1 MARSRAMKQ
10 AGVKTMTTDTAFKT
24 PVQKAG
30 LDGSR
35 TTQVKH
41 LLGDY
46 GILLIFA
53 LVLVFLAISAPNFL
67 TVDNLVNVL
76 RQSSIIG
83 IIALG
88 MTFVMITA
96 GIDLSVGSVLALG
109 GMTFAMLAPATG
121 DAFLIPLVA
130 GLAVGLVVGFMSA
143 ALVVWGKI
151 LPFLATLATM
161 AIART
166 AALVLSDGQVES
178 GLSGPAEWIGSGSIG
193 PVPVPVAIFLL
204 AAVVCDFVLSRTKF
218 GSHVYAVGGNEES
231 SKKVGIAV
239 NRVLIAVYLIS
250 GGLAALGGIVLTA
263 RLNAAAPT
271 AGVTYELLVIAAVVI
286 GGTSLFGGVGT
297 IRGTVVGVLLLGVV
311 LNGMNLLG
319 VASYWQ
325 QGVQGVILAFAVLLN
340 RWKSD

>member
-1 MARSRAMKQ
+1 VASVTTETTVEPNKV
-10 AGVKTMTTDTAFKT
+10 AGS
-24 PVQKAG
+24 G
-30 LDGSR
+30 GSR
-35 TTQVKH
+35 SNEIKR

-46 GILLIFA
+46 GILLIF
-53 LVLVFLAISAPNFL
+53 VLTMAFLSIAAPNFL

-96 GIDLSVGSVLALG
+96 GIDLSVGSVVALG
-109 GMTFAMLAPATG
+109 GMVFAMLAPSSG
-121 DAFLIPLVA
+121 DALWLPLAAGVTV
-130 GLAVGLVVGFMSA
+130 GLAVGFLSA
-143 ALVVWGKI
+143 ALVVWGRI

-166 AALVLSDGQVES
+166 AALVISDGQVES

-193 PVPVPVAIFLL
+193 PLPVPVIIFIL
-204 AAVVCDFVLSRTKF
+204 AALVCDFVLRRTKF
-218 GSHVYAVGGNEES
+218 GSHVYAIGGNEES
-231 SKKVGIAV
+231 AKKVGIPV
-239 NRVLIAVYLIS
+239 NRVLITVYLIS
-250 GGLAALGGIVLTA
+250 GGLAALSGLVLTA

-271 AGVTYELLVIAAVVI
+271 AGLTYELLVIAAVVI
-286 GGTSLFGGVGT
+286 GGTSLFGGVGS
-297 IRGTVVGVLLLGVV
+297 IGGTVVGVLLLGVV

-319 VASYWQ
+319 IASYWQ
-325 QGVQGVILAFAVLLN
+325 QGVQGLILALAVLLN

>member
-1 MARSRAMKQ
+1 
-10 AGVKTMTTDTAFKT
+10 MTTDTTTAT
-24 PVQKAG
+24 PGKVT
-30 LDGSR
+30 GSKR
-35 TTQVKH
+35 SRSNQAKQ

-46 GILLIFA
+46 GILLIF
-53 LVLVFLAISAPNFL
+53 LLTVVFLSIAAPNFM
-67 TVDNLVNVL
+67 TVDNLVNVV

-96 GIDLSVGSVLALG
+96 GIDLSVGSVVALG
-109 GMTFAMLAPATG
+109 GMVFAMLAPSSG
-121 DAFLIPLVA
+121 DALWIPLAA
-130 GLAVGLVVGFMSA
+130 GMAVGLLVGFVSA
-143 ALVVWGKI
+143 ALIVWGKI
-151 LPFLATLATM
+151 LSFLATLATM

-166 AALVLSDGQVES
+166 AALVVSDGQVES

-193 PVPVPVAIFLL
+193 PLPVPVIIFVL
-204 AAVVCDFVLSRTKF
+204 AALVCDFVLTRTKF
-218 GSHVYAVGGNEES
+218 GSHVFAIGGNPES
-231 SKKVGIAV
+231 SRKVGIPV
-239 NRVLIAVYLIS
+239 NRVIIIVYLVS
-250 GGLAALGGIVLTA
+250 GGLAALSGIVLTA

-271 AGVTYELLVIAAVVI
+271 AGLTYELLVIAAVVI
-286 GGTSLFGGVGT
+286 GGTSLFGGVGN

-325 QGVQGVILAFAVLLN
+325 QGVQGLILALAVLLN